1 MAEND
6 KEFQRIGTEFARDI
20 ADSIFTKSQEN
31 LGDMGID
38 DTGELRLSGTII
50 ETKKDVVV
58 EYDAPHAQPINDGT
72 LPHGVSFEV
81 LKPWIRRKLGI
92 KNEKE
97 VNRIA
102 AAISFKIK
110 RLGTKPQPFFDMAI
124 ESTLAEFGIK

>member
-6 KEFQRIGTEFARDI
+6 KAIEDIGMEFIRDI

-38 DTGELRLSGTII
+38 DTGELRLSGDVI
-50 ETKKDVVV
+50 ETKNSVTV
-58 EYDAPHAQPINDGT
+58 EYDAPHASPINFGT
-72 LPHGVSFEV
+72 EPHGVSFEV

-92 KNEKE
+92 KKEKE

-102 AAISFKIK
+102 RAISFKIK
-110 RLGTKPQPFFDMAI
+110 RLGTKPQPFFDMAV
-124 ESTLAEFGIK
+124 ESTLAKF

>member
-6 KEFQRIGTEFARDI
+6 KEFQRVGVEFSRDI
-20 ADSIFTKSQEN
+20 ADAIFTKSQEN

-38 DTGELRLSGTII
+38 DTGELRLSGQII
-50 ETKKDVVV
+50 ETKTDVII
-58 EYDAPHAQPINDGT
+58 EYDAPHAEPINFGT
-72 LPHGVSFEV
+72 EPHGVSFEV

-102 AAISFKIK
+102 RAISFKIK

-124 ESTLAEFGIK
+124 ESVLAEFGIK